1 MEKLL
6 CILPYIYLFDEPI
19 EMGHVKFI
27 GLPNLRGQ
35 DCAPTNSNDRK
46 SLEELSKCFHV
57 SRGLASDKGAVR
69 ALTYFLLNIDRRS
82 DEGLL
87 KEARKA
93 ITLLRYMM
101 LSPESHALNDLE
113 TATVCSFELPPAGN
127 DEYRIYHGWINFNR
141 EDWITPHRKFYPPGW
156 DVDLRIIPS
165 SNLVDL
171 EHVSK
176 QFYINYLHDQLEAD
190 ILLSME
196 WYNLS
201 FSRYSLHGIT
211 GQLLDIS
218 IAFDTLFRL
227 QEHKVT
233 LYDCINRTLGV
244 PVGSPLEQWSRDFYG
259 KVRSATSHFGKP
271 ATLIYKHPEAQEA
284 HLSFLWSAQRI
295 FRECV
300 AIKAGLERKLTNDQL
315 IEELT
320 PNEVILKRLR
330 NIGSYENIKKA
341 GALWEVWKLRQI
353 YPVGKRDD
361 IVWLG
366 KILLDEMA
374 KRLVTR
380 NLKTLSSVVVSIL
393 NTKDDDEMLGWKYYQ
408 LMEQLKGIF
417 NQGDGEGV
425 RDLAKDFDSAYLVRH
440 FAEFAGYA
448 LTTFYHSHK
457 QEKRRL

>member
-6 CILPYIYLFDEPI
+6 GMLPYIYLFDGPI
-19 EMGHVKFI
+19 ELGNVRFT
-27 GLPNLRGQ
+27 GFPNLRGQ
-35 DCAPTNSNDRK
+35 DCAPANSNDREFLK
-46 SLEELSKCFHV
+46 ELSERFHV
-57 SRGLASDKGAVR
+57 SRGLASDKGVVR
-69 ALTYFLLNIDRRS
+69 ALTYFLLNIDRGN
-82 DEGLL
+82 DEEILEEG
-87 KEARKA
+87 RKA
-93 ITLLRYMM
+93 VTLLRYMM
-101 LSPESHALNDLE
+101 LDPESHALDDLE
-113 TATVCSFELPPAGN
+113 TATVYCFELPPVGN
-127 DEYRIYHGWINFNR
+127 DEYHIYRCWINFNR
-141 EDWITPHRKFYPPGW
+141 EDWTTLHRKFYPPGW
-156 DVDLRIIPS
+156 NVNLRIIPC

-176 QFYINYLHDQLEAD
+176 QFYSDYLDDRLEAD

-201 FSRYSLHGIT
+201 FARYSLHGIA

-218 IAFDTLFRL
+218 VAFETLFRL
-227 QEHKVT
+227 QEHKAT
-233 LYDCINRTLGV
+233 LYDCINRTLGM

-271 ATLIYKHPEAQEA
+271 ATLIYRHPEAQEG

-300 AIKAGLERKLTNDQL
+300 AIKAGLERKLTNDRL

-330 NIGSYENIKKA
+330 NMGSYENIKKA

-361 IVWLG
+361 IVWVGKMLLG
-366 KILLDEMA
+366 EMA
-374 KRLVTR
+374 KRLVP
-380 NLKTLSSVVVSIL
+380 KDPETLSSVLVSIL
-393 NTKDDDEMLGWKYYQ
+393 NTRDDDEMLGWKYYQ
-408 LMEQLKGIF
+408 LMEQLKGILD
-417 NQGDGEGV
+417 QDDGAEV
-425 RDLAKDFDSAYLVRH
+425 RHLVLDFHSAYLVRH

-448 LTTFYHSHK
+448 LTTLYHSHK
-457 QEKRRL
+457 QERHRP

>member
-6 CILPYIYLFDEPI
+6 GILPYIYLFDEPI
-19 EMGHVKFI
+19 ELGHVKFI
-27 GLPNLRGQ
+27 GFPDLRGR
-35 DCAPTNSNDRK
+35 DYAPTNSNDREFLK
-46 SLEELSKCFHV
+46 ELSKCFHV
-57 SRGLASDKGAVR
+57 SRGLASDKGAIR

-82 DEGLL
+82 DEEIL

-101 LSPESHALNDLE
+101 LSPESHALDDLE
-113 TATVCSFELPPAGN
+113 TATVYSFELPPAGN
-127 DEYRIYHGWINFNR
+127 DEYRIYRCWINFNQ

-156 DVDLRIIPS
+156 YVDLRIIPS

-171 EHVSK
+171 EHISK
-176 QFYINYLHDQLEAD
+176 QFYSNYLHSQLEAD

-201 FSRYSLHGIT
+201 FERYSFHDVAGR
-211 GQLLDIS
+211 LLDIS
-218 IAFDTLFRL
+218 IAFETLFRL
-227 QEHKVT
+227 QEHQVT
-233 LYDCINRTLGV
+233 LYDCINRTLDI

-300 AIKAGLERKLTNDQL
+300 AIKAELERKLTNAQL

-330 NIGSYENIKKA
+330 DIGSYENIRKV

-353 YPVGKRDD
+353 YPVGERDD

-366 KILLDEMA
+366 KILLGEMA
-374 KRLVTR
+374 KQLVTKNR
-380 NLKTLSSVVVSIL
+380 KTLSSVVVSIL

-417 NQGDGEGV
+417 NQDDGEGV
-425 RDLAKDFDSAYLVRH
+425 KDLAKAFDLAYLVRH

-448 LTTFYHSHK
+448 LTMLYYSQK
-457 QEKRRL
+457 QKRHRL